1 MSSLLCTAPRKT
13 PRTRPQCPASH
24 TRWPA
29 FLFWR
34 LFLRLALFDVSG
46 VLEAPEMCPR
56 CLRCFVF
63 RSVWHWSALSW
74 VSTCGSGVFRV
85 VVASP
90 SLPLRSSSDVGQVLV
105 VGLVVWRACSCL
117 RCLFVFFLY
126 FCCPRYVLGLAID
139 RQLDPG
145 YHCFVVGLRC
155 RRVCPTVLW
164 FMCAESS
171 NVFGVSVAVVTV
183 FVKIFLR
190 LVRCCSSEYTCCTC
204 SCPHPECGT

>member
-117 RCLFVFFLY
+117 RCLFVFFCI
-126 FCCPRYVLGLAID
+126 FVVRVMCWVLRSIGNSILAITALWSGCAAAASV
-139 RQLDPG
+139 QQSS
-145 YHCFVVGLRC
+145 GLC
-155 RRVCPTVLW
+155 VPSPLMYLGSVSLW
-164 FMCAESS
+164 SRSS
-171 NVFGVSVAVVTV
+171 
-183 FVKIFLR
+183 
-190 LVRCCSSEYTCCTC
+190 
-204 SCPHPECGT
+204 